1 MVDDEMEINEILK
14 GIKCDCGQFHECP
27 IEKVCICD
35 GAINELNNLIED
47 GQSVLLVADENTFNA
62 SGEKV
67 VDVLGDKLKNRVIF
81 SGAKVL
87 VPDEVAIAGMGG
99 EEIVKILSSA
109 MSLPKKLVL
118 APQKNSDKVRKLLF
132 HLGYKI
138 LKDFTIKDKGKFYDI
153 ISAVE
158 ADIEPK
164 EYTNLEYIY
173 GRDNLNERPDDF
185 IEKLTLDEILYE
197 GVVQT
202 KTASETAKS
211 VAMQKLKEIREILK

>member
-1 MVDDEMEINEILK
+1 MDRLQTLFSLVGVGEVFADVGCDHGYLAEMVLK
-14 GIKCDCGQFHECP
+14 
-27 IEKVCICD
+27 
-35 GAINELNNLIED
+35 
-47 GQSVLLVADENTFNA
+47 
-62 SGEKV
+62 SGNYK
-67 VDVLGDKLKNRVIF
+67 RVIISDISKSSLQKAVDLLKPYGDRVTAIVSDGLESF
-81 SGAKVL
+81 TEL
-87 VPDEVAIAGMGG
+87 PDEVAIAGMGG

-118 APQKNSDKVRKLLF
+118 APQKNSVKVRKLLF
-132 HLGYKI
+132 DLGYKI

-185 IEKLTLDEILYE
+185 IEKLTLDEKLYE

>member
-1 MVDDEMEINEILK
+1 MDRLRTLFSLVGTGEVFADVGCDHGYLAEMVLK
-14 GIKCDCGQFHECP
+14 
-27 IEKVCICD
+27 
-35 GAINELNNLIED
+35 
-47 GQSVLLVADENTFNA
+47 
-62 SGEKV
+62 SGNYK
-67 VDVLGDKLKNRVIF
+67 RVIISDISKSSLQKAVDLLKPYGDRVTAVVSDGLESF
-81 SGAKVL
+81 TEL
-87 VPDEVAIAGMGG
+87 PDEVAIAGMGG

-118 APQKNSDKVRKLLF
+118 APQKNSVKVRKLLF
-132 HLGYKI
+132 DLGYKI

-185 IEKLTLDEILYE
+185 IEKLTLDEKLYE

>member
-1 MVDDEMEINEILK
+1 MDRLQTLFSLVGVGEVFADVGCDHGYLAEMVLK
-14 GIKCDCGQFHECP
+14 
-27 IEKVCICD
+27 
-35 GAINELNNLIED
+35 
-47 GQSVLLVADENTFNA
+47 
-62 SGEKV
+62 SGNYK
-67 VDVLGDKLKNRVIF
+67 RVIISDISKSSLQKAVDLLKPYGDRVTAIVSDGLESF
-81 SGAKVL
+81 SEL
-87 VPDEVAIAGMGG
+87 PDEVAIAGMGG

-118 APQKNSDKVRKLLF
+118 APQKNSVKVRKLLF
-132 HLGYKI
+132 DLGYKI

-158 ADIEPK
+158 AEVEPK
-164 EYTNLEYIY
+164 EYTNLDYIY
-173 GRDNLNERPDDF
+173 GRDNLINRPDDF
-185 IEKLTLDEILYE
+185 IEKLTLDEKLYE